1 MPMTV
6 GQYALDRGYSRK
18 AIYKAIDRLGINET
32 HTYKGINNGKE
43 TILISDDGIR
53 LLDENLQPSQKSNDA
68 LKKTLELAIRD
79 REAQLIQEKADKV
92 EELTTKFT
100 TLTEQLHKEKE
111 HEIIVTRSEMLER
124 VDKIGVNLMQTV
136 DQIREDKDALISE
149 LRGQI
154 AKLEADNERLTT
166 QCQLL
171 TKSLNYAKKHPIKF
185 AMSQELPAGESCAP
199 PSVFRSPSLPLR
211 LLPISG
217 ARHCVRLPP
226 EICEPTLKNHCYFS
240 R

>member
-6 GQYALDRGYSRK
+6 GQYALDRGYSRT

-32 HTYKGINNGKE
+32 LTYKGINNGKE
-43 TILISDDGIR
+43 TIFISDDGIQ

-111 HEIIVTRSEMLER
+111 HEIVVTRSEMLER

-154 AKLEADNERLTT
+154 AKLEADNQRLTT
-166 QCQLL
+166 ECQLL

-185 AMSQELPAGESCAP
+185 AMSQELPAGES
-199 PSVFRSPSLPLR
+199 
-211 LLPISG
+211 
-217 ARHCVRLPP
+217 
-226 EICEPTLKNHCYFS
+226 
-240 R
+240 

>member
-6 GQYALDRGYSRK
+6 GQYALDRGYSRT

-43 TILISDDGIR
+43 TIFISDDGIR

-111 HEIIVTRSEMLER
+111 HEIVVTRQEMLER

-154 AKLEADNERLTT
+154 AKLEADNQRLTT
-166 QCQLL
+166 ECQLL

-185 AMSQELPAGESCAP
+185 AMSQELPEGES
-199 PSVFRSPSLPLR
+199 
-211 LLPISG
+211 
-217 ARHCVRLPP
+217 
-226 EICEPTLKNHCYFS
+226 
-240 R
+240 

>member
-6 GQYALDRGYSRK
+6 RKYALDRGYSRT
-18 AIYKAIDRLGINET
+18 AIYKAIDRLGINESP
-32 HTYKGINNGKE
+32 TYKGINNGKE
-43 TILISDDGIR
+43 TIFISDDGIR

-92 EELTTKFT
+92 EELTTK
-100 TLTEQLHKEKE
+100 LTAMTAQLHKEKE
-111 HEIIVTRSEMLER
+111 YEIVVTRREMLER

-154 AKLEADNERLTT
+154 ARLEADNQRLTT
-166 QCQLL
+166 ECQLL

-185 AMSQELPAGESCAP
+185 AMSQELPAGES
-199 PSVFRSPSLPLR
+199 
-211 LLPISG
+211 
-217 ARHCVRLPP
+217 
-226 EICEPTLKNHCYFS
+226 
-240 R
+240 

>member
-6 GQYALDRGYSRK
+6 GQYALDRGYSRT
-18 AIYKAIDRLGINET
+18 AIYKAIDRLEINES

-43 TILISDDGIR
+43 TIFISDDGIR

-154 AKLEADNERLTT
+154 AKLEADNQRLTT
-166 QCQLL
+166 ECQLL

-185 AMSQELPAGESCAP
+185 AMSQELPAGES
-199 PSVFRSPSLPLR
+199 
-211 LLPISG
+211 
-217 ARHCVRLPP
+217 
-226 EICEPTLKNHCYFS
+226 
-240 R
+240 

>member
-6 GQYALDRGYSRK
+6 GQYALDRGYSRT
-18 AIYKAIDRLGINET
+18 AIYKAIDRLGINEK

-43 TILISDDGIR
+43 TIFISDDGIR

-111 HEIIVTRSEMLER
+111 HEIVVTRQEMLER

-154 AKLEADNERLTT
+154 AKLEADNQRLTT
-166 QCQLL
+166 ECQLL

-185 AMSQELPAGESCAP
+185 AMSQELPAGES
-199 PSVFRSPSLPLR
+199 
-211 LLPISG
+211 
-217 ARHCVRLPP
+217 
-226 EICEPTLKNHCYFS
+226 
-240 R
+240 

>member
-6 GQYALDRGYSRK
+6 GQYALDRGYSRT
-18 AIYKAIDRLGINET
+18 AIYKAIDRLEINES

-43 TILISDDGIR
+43 TIFISDDGIR

-111 HEIIVTRSEMLER
+111 HEIVVTRQEMLER

-154 AKLEADNERLTT
+154 AKLEADNQRLTT
-166 QCQLL
+166 ECQLL

-185 AMSQELPAGESCAP
+185 AMSQELPAGES
-199 PSVFRSPSLPLR
+199 
-211 LLPISG
+211 
-217 ARHCVRLPP
+217 
-226 EICEPTLKNHCYFS
+226 
-240 R
+240 

>member
-6 GQYALDRGYSRK
+6 GQYALDRGYSRT
-18 AIYKAIDRLGINET
+18 AIYKAIDRLEINET

-43 TILISDDGIR
+43 TIFISDDGIR

-111 HEIIVTRSEMLER
+111 HEIVVTRQEMLEK

-154 AKLEADNERLTT
+154 AKLEADNQRLTT
-166 QCQLL
+166 ECQLL

-185 AMSQELPAGESCAP
+185 AMSQELPAGES
-199 PSVFRSPSLPLR
+199 
-211 LLPISG
+211 
-217 ARHCVRLPP
+217 
-226 EICEPTLKNHCYFS
+226 
-240 R
+240 

>member
-6 GQYALDRGYSRK
+6 GQYALDRGYSRT

-32 HTYKGINNGKE
+32 LTYKGINNGKE
-43 TILISDDGIR
+43 TIFISDDGIQ

-154 AKLEADNERLTT
+154 AKLEADNQRLTT
-166 QCQLL
+166 ECQLL
-171 TKSLNYAKKHPIKF
+171 TKSLNYAKKHPIRFSINKD
-185 AMSQELPAGESCAP
+185 
-199 PSVFRSPSLPLR
+199 SPDALQ
-211 LLPISG
+211 
-217 ARHCVRLPP
+217 
-226 EICEPTLKNHCYFS
+226 
-240 R
+240 